1 MNKKLL
7 DYFNQDELAA
17 SVWLGK
23 YAVEGEESPDDTHR
37 RMSKEFWRVEKKYQ
51 DEETKTN
58 PPWEENKKQ
67 LLSKYGRG
75 RANLTEEAIYNLFKD
90 FKYIVPQGR
99 VMAGLGVK
107 DSYRSLSN
115 CLRLPSPNDSYSSI
129 MYVDTLLVNAAKR
142 GMGFGL
148 GLSKLRPKGLSVTNA
163 AKTTTGIIPFME
175 RFSNSTREVG
185 QDSRRGASL
194 QDIDIRHPDSLDFI
208 TSKKDLTKITG
219 SNISVFMPDDFMRA
233 VENDEDY
240 ILRFPC
246 DFNPHD
252 FVNVDSYPYNE
263 LKDVSF
269 STDVGNFTGYIKKI
283 KAREYFNTLIETIKV
298 SSEPGVFFRDT
309 MTDYSPS
316 NVYEEYF
323 ELGTNACFAYGTK
336 ILTAEGYKKIGELEG
351 QELDFINSIGEIVL
365 GTVFKSGERAI
376 FTLHLSDGTKLKTTI
391 DHIFMLTDGTEK
403 EAQFITTEDRLMPFY
418 SINEDYTE
426 FVKYGFIQGDGQTGR
441 LDSES
446 HLGLEVNIGK
456 DDVDIAKIFNVEHG
470 KVKYY
475 LGGYNDILTE
485 LGFDSSA
492 LPDRWLP
499 SSFNDWSDRNKRMFL
514 KGLWSANGGVIKGH
528 RISLKSSC
536 KPLILQL
543 TEVLNEFGI
552 DSYYTTNKAKYVAFS
567 NGTYLCQESYDLN
580 ITRYKSV
587 LKFAELIGFA
597 HDYKQKALK
606 ELILIKA
613 PKLITSHVNGVE
625 DVYDFTL
632 YDNTHWGVVEGVIV
646 HNCGEQPMSDYD
658 TCRLILLNLYSYID
672 NPFTSDAKI
681 NKNKL
686 YEHAYE
692 QARLLDDLVDL
703 EIEYGKRII
712 DKINKDPEP
721 DEEKAIELRLW
732 ENIIRIA
739 ESGRR
744 TGGGITGLADALAAL
759 GINYGSKESFDAI
772 TDLMSTKMK
781 AELDAT
787 IDLAILRGTFK
798 GWDKDKEFIIFSG
811 NEIWSGANDWYDYV
825 FTQFP
830 DQANKMIK
838 YGRRNIN
845 FSTIAPAGSV
855 SILTQTSSGC
865 EPLFQPYYTRRKKIN
880 PSDVGTRTDY
890 VDDLGDK
897 WQEYF
902 VLHPKFS
909 EWAYINGYSKMDMT
923 ATQHKSWMQEK
934 SKEDLDDIFKKS
946 PWYRSCAND
955 INWKDRVHTQGLLQR
970 FVTSA
975 ISSTTNVPKDTT
987 SETLYNIYMEAWKSG
1002 CKGITSYI
1010 EGSRSGV
1017 LVTEPSTP
1025 DFKYYDAVKRPK
1037 KIDGEAFLTKVKGE
1051 DYTVFVGLIDNKPY
1065 EVFAYKGNGIT
1076 GDGQIVKKARGHYM
1090 FVSGD
1095 VEFEISDNLTDEQE
1109 AITRGYSW
1117 GLRHGGGIEFAVE
1130 QLNKTKGSLV
1140 GFTKALARVL
1150 KKYIPKDAVVS
1161 DKTCPSCGEDSLV
1174 YEEGCLVCKSCGYG
1188 KC

>member
-1 MNKKLL
+1 MQLNYNNKNKDMNKKLL

-246 DFNPHD
+246 DRTLFDNID
-252 FVNVDSYPYNE
+252 YSIEPYNE
-263 LKDVSF
+263 LIADG
-269 STDVGNFTGYIKKI
+269 VGYFKKI
-283 KAREYFNTLIETIKV
+283 KAREHFNTLIETIKV

-316 NVYEEYF
+316 NVYKEYF
-323 ELGTNACFAYGTK
+323 ELGTNA
-336 ILTAEGYKKIGELEG
+336 
-351 QELDFINSIGEIVL
+351 
-365 GTVFKSGERAI
+365 
-376 FTLHLSDGTKLKTTI
+376 
-391 DHIFMLTDGTEK
+391 
-403 EAQFITTEDRLMPFY
+403 
-418 SINEDYTE
+418 
-426 FVKYGFIQGDGQTGR
+426 
-441 LDSES
+441 
-446 HLGLEVNIGK
+446 
-456 DDVDIAKIFNVEHG
+456 
-470 KVKYY
+470 
-475 LGGYNDILTE
+475 
-485 LGFDSSA
+485 
-492 LPDRWLP
+492 
-499 SSFNDWSDRNKRMFL
+499 
-514 KGLWSANGGVIKGH
+514 
-528 RISLKSSC
+528 
-536 KPLILQL
+536 
-543 TEVLNEFGI
+543 
-552 DSYYTTNKAKYVAFS
+552 
-567 NGTYLCQESYDLN
+567 
-580 ITRYKSV
+580 
-587 LKFAELIGFA
+587 
-597 HDYKQKALK
+597 
-606 ELILIKA
+606 
-613 PKLITSHVNGVE
+613 
-625 DVYDFTL
+625 
-632 YDNTHWGVVEGVIV
+632 
-646 HNCGEQPMSDYD
+646 CGEQPMSDYD

-759 GINYGSKESFDAI
+759 GIRYGSKESFDAI
-772 TDLMSTKMK
+772 TDLMSTKME

-830 DQANKMIK
+830 EQTNRMIK

-880 PSDVGTRTDY
+880 PNDVGTRVDY

-902 VLHPKFS
+902 VLHPKFKDWLYLQHNSLSIPRLDIISS
-909 EWAYINGYSKMDMT
+909 ELIPPEQWGK
-923 ATQHKSWMQEK
+923 
-934 SKEDLDDIFKKS
+934 DILEEAFKYS
-946 PWYRSCAND
+946 PWYKSCAND
-955 INWKDRVHTQGLLQR
+955 INWKDRVYTQGLLQR

-1025 DFKYYDAVKRPK
+1025 KFKYYNAVKRPK
-1037 KIDGEAFLTKVKGE
+1037 KTDGEAFLTKVKGE
-1051 DYTVFVGLIDNKPY
+1051 DFTVFVGRVDGNVY
-1065 EVFAYKGNGIT
+1065 EIFAYKGNGLT
-1076 GDGQIVKKARGHYM
+1076 GEGKIVKKARGHYV
-1090 FVSGD
+1090 FVQD
-1095 VEFEISDNLTDEQE
+1095 AVEFEITDNLTDEQE

-1140 GFTKALARVL
+1140 GFNKALARVL

-1174 YEEGCLVCKSCGYG
+1174 YEESCLICRSCGYG